1 VVYRHITVEPVSP
14 TIGGEVGNIDLS
26 RPLSK
31 QIVQEVREALLE
43 RKVLFF
49 RDQDIT
55 AEQQLAFA
63 RNFGELESY
72 PPAPTLYEGQPEHPE
87 LLLLV
92 ADRDHLPAA
101 DHWHSDQ
108 TWARRPAMG
117 SILRA
122 VEVPSAGGDTIFADM
137 YSEYDGLGAEMQ
149 SFISGLRAVNEFT
162 KLYGHACEGLLK
174 MDLDEMKEMLAR
186 RPPVVQ
192 PVVRTHPETGRKAL
206 YVNHFFTKRILG
218 LPEDASRQLLD
229 FLCSRAEVPEYQCRF
244 RWCRN
249 SIAFWD
255 NRAAQHYAVA
265 DYYPQTRIM
274 HRITICGDEP
284 Y

>member
-1 VVYRHITVEPVSP
+1 MIYRHITVDPVSP
-14 TIGGEVGNIDLS
+14 TIGGEVGNVDLS
-26 RPLSK
+26 RPLGDE
-31 QIVQEVREALLE
+31 IVRELRGALLE

-55 AEQQLAFA
+55 PEQQIAFA
-63 RNFGELESY
+63 RNFGELETY
-72 PPAPTLYEGQPEHPE
+72 PAAPVLYEGQPGYRE

-108 TWARRPAMG
+108 SWAPRPAMG

-122 VEVPSAGGDTIFADM
+122 IEVPRAGGDTIFADM
-137 YSEYDGLGAEMQ
+137 YAAYDGLDAEMQ
-149 SFISGLRAVNEFT
+149 SFISRLKAVNEFT
-162 KLYGHACEGLLK
+162 KLYGHGCEGLLK
-174 MDLDEMKEMLAR
+174 MDLDEMKEMLVR
-186 RPPVVQ
+186 RPPTVQ

-218 LPEDASRQLLD
+218 MPEDASRHLLN

-244 RWCRN
+244 RWRKN

-265 DYYPQTRIM
+265 DYYPQKRVM
-274 HRITICGDEP
+274 HRITICGDDP

>member
-1 VVYRHITVEPVSP
+1 VAYRHISVELVSP
-14 TIGGEVGNIDLS
+14 TIGGEVGNVDLS
-26 RPLSK
+26 RSLSPP
-31 QIVQEVREALLE
+31 IVNEIRQALLE
-43 RKVLFF
+43 RGVLFF

-55 AEQQLAFA
+55 PEQQLSFA

-72 PPAPTLYEGQPEHPE
+72 PPAPGLYEGQPANPE

-108 TWARRPAMG
+108 SWALRPAMG

-122 VEVPSAGGDTIFADM
+122 VEVPEAGGDTLFADM
-137 YSEYDGLGAEMQ
+137 YAAYDGLGAEIQ
-149 SFISGLRAVNEFT
+149 SFICGLKAVNEFT

-174 MDLDEMKEMLAR
+174 MDLDEMKAMLVR
-186 RPPVVQ
+186 RPSVVQ

-206 YVNHFFTKRILG
+206 YVNHFFTRRILG
-218 LPEDASRQLLD
+218 MPEDASRHLLD
-229 FLCSRAEVPEYQCRF
+229 FLCCRAEVPEYQCRF
-244 RWCRN
+244 RWRKN

-255 NRAAQHYAVA
+255 NRRVQHYAVA
-265 DYYPQTRIM
+265 DYYPKKRIM